1 MQPAQSE
8 KNRRILIIDDNHA
21 IHEDFARILRGKD
34 QQQNQ
39 LDDLEAELF
48 GGGKSSTLIGTSFE
62 LTSAF
67 QGEEGVAKVHEAL
80 KAGKPFALAFVDMRM
95 PPGIDGL
102 ETLERIWQIDPDIQ
116 AVICTA
122 YSDYSWD
129 ELLGRLG
136 RNDRLLILKKPF
148 DNIEVR
154 QMAGT
159 LTEKWSLQRDHHE
172 RLSTLEHAVAERT
185 AAMMEANRKLTSEIV
200 ERANVEAEL
209 HKAKNAAEA
218 ANEAKSMFLA
228 NMSHEVRT
236 PLNGIIG
243 MSDLLLQ
250 TELTHLQRDFVQTLS
265 RSGEAL
271 LSVVNEILDF
281 SKIEAGKIV
290 LERADFHL
298 NEAAH
303 AALDLQAQP
312 AASKKLELAILV
324 EADVPTRLNGDS
336 SRLRQ
341 VLFNLIGNAIKFTEK
356 GEVFIHISCDQKS
369 EHDCTLRF
377 EVTDTGIGITPETQK
392 TLFKPFTQADSS
404 TSRKY
409 GGTGLGLA
417 ICKRIVEMMGGEI
430 GIRSESGKGSTFWFT
445 SHFMRPVGMAL
456 SAAPFNIPVRRALI
470 VDDNDTNR
478 KVLRHQLTHRRIP
491 HDEAHSGPSALA
503 ALRHAFHEGAPFDLV
518 LLDYHMPEMDGLEL
532 ANAINGIADL
542 PQPVKILITSLGDKL
557 SPAQLESHRITSCL
571 LKPIKPAPLFDA
583 IRSAMDS
590 TTPNADSATPY
601 EESPELQDTVRIL
614 VVDDNA
620 INQSVT
626 GHQLLRLG
634 YRADFANH
642 GREAVE
648 ALQRQPYDIIFMDE
662 QMPIMDGIEAT
673 GIIRASQLARDARIP
688 RHLRI
693 IALTANVLPAE
704 RERLLEAGMD
714 DYLAK
719 PVTTAAIREVL
730 QRNIDSLL
738 ASRKATR
745 TPFL

>member
-1 MQPAQSE
+1 MPFPQSE
-8 KNRRILIIDDNHA
+8 KNRRILIVDDNHA

-34 QQQNQ
+34 QQQNK

-48 GGGKSSTLIGTSFE
+48 GAKPTPVGVSFD
-62 LTSAF
+62 LSSAF
-67 QGEEGVAKVHEAL
+67 QGEEGVAKVRASLDE
-80 KAGKPFALAFVDMRM
+80 KKPFALAFVDMRM

-159 LTEKWSLQRDHHE
+159 LTEKWSLQREHHE
-172 RLSTLEHAVAERT
+172 RLFTLEQSVAERT
-185 AAMMEANRKLTSEIV
+185 AEMMDANRKLTSEIV
-200 ERANVEAEL
+200 ERANIEAEL

-290 LERADFHL
+290 LERADFLL
-298 NEAAH
+298 NEAVH

-312 AASKKLELAILV
+312 AASKKLELAFLV
-324 EADVPTRLNGDS
+324 ESDVPTRLQGDTV
-336 SRLRQ
+336 RLRQ
-341 VLFNLIGNAIKFTEK
+341 VLFNLIGNAIKFTEQ
-356 GEVFIHISCDQKS
+356 GEVFLHITCNQKT
-369 EHDCTLRF
+369 ERDCTLKF
-377 EVTDTGIGITPETQK
+377 EVIDTGIGISPEIQR
-392 TLFKPFTQADSS
+392 TLFQPFTQADSS
-404 TSRKY
+404 TSRRY

-430 GIRSESGKGSTFWFT
+430 GIRSETGKGSTFWFT
-445 SHFMRPVGMAL
+445 AHFTRPIGMAL

-470 VDDNDTNR
+470 VDDNETNR

-491 HDEAHSGPSALA
+491 HDEAPSGPAALA
-503 ALRHAFHEGAPFDLV
+503 SLRHAFLEGAPFDLV
-518 LLDYHMPEMDGLEL
+518 LLDYHMPDMDGLEL
-532 ANAINGIADL
+532 AHAINALTDL
-542 PQPVKILITSLGDKL
+542 PQPVKVLITSLGDKL
-557 SPAQLESHRITSCL
+557 SASELAAHRISSCL
-571 LKPIKPAPLFDA
+571 LKPIKPNPLFDA
-583 IRSAMDS
+583 IRAAMDS
-590 TTPNADSATPY
+590 GLPAAELAY
-601 EESPELQDTVRIL
+601 QHEESPELQETIRIL

-620 INQSVT
+620 INQTVT

-634 YRADFANH
+634 YRADFANN

-662 QMPIMDGIEAT
+662 QMPVMDGIEAT
-673 GIIRASQLARDARIP
+673 RIIRAAQIARDILMP

-704 RERLLEAGMD
+704 RERLLDAGMD
-714 DYLAK
+714 DYLSK
-719 PVTTAAIREVL
+719 PVVTSAIREVL
-730 QRNIDSLL
+730 LRNIDSLQ
-738 ASRKATR
+738 AARKATR
-745 TPFL
+745 TPFP

>member
-1 MQPAQSE
+1 MPPPPSD

-21 IHEDFARILRGKD
+21 IHEDFVRILRGKD
-34 QQQNQ
+34 EAQTG

-48 GGGKSSTLIGTSFE
+48 GTKPVAAGVTFE
-62 LTSAF
+62 LVSAY
-67 QGEEGVAKVHEAL
+67 QGEEGVAQVEAAL

-95 PPGIDGL
+95 PPGIDGV
-102 ETLERIWQIDPDIQ
+102 ETLSKIWAIDPDLQ

-129 ELLGRLG
+129 EVLARLG

-159 LTEKWSLQRDHHE
+159 LTEKWSLQKEHRE
-172 RLSTLEHAVAERT
+172 RLQNLEFAVAERT
-185 AAMMEANRKLTSEIV
+185 TEFMEANRKLVSEIV
-200 ERANVEAEL
+200 ERTNIEAEL
-209 HKAKNAAEA
+209 HKAKDAAEA
-218 ANEAKSMFLA
+218 ANHAKSMFLA

-271 LSVVNEILDF
+271 LCVVNEILDF

-290 LERADFHL
+290 LEHVDFHI
-298 NEAAH
+298 NEAVH

-312 AASKKLELAILV
+312 AASKRLELAFLV
-324 EADVPTRLNGDS
+324 ESDVPTRLHGDTG
-336 SRLRQ
+336 RLRQ
-341 VLFNLIGNAIKFTEK
+341 VLFNLLGNAVKFTEQ
-356 GEVFIHISCDQKS
+356 GEVFLHVSCDQKT
-369 EHDCTLRF
+369 ERDCVLRF
-377 EVTDTGIGITPETQK
+377 EINDTGIGIPADIQR
-392 TLFKPFTQADSS
+392 TLFQPFTQADSS

-417 ICKRIVEMMGGEI
+417 ICKRICEMMGGQI
-430 GIRSESGKGSTFWFT
+430 GIRSEAGRGSTFWFT
-445 SHFMRPVGMAL
+445 ARFLRPAAGSL
-456 SAAPFNIPVRRALI
+456 SAAPFSLPVRRALI
-470 VDDNDTNR
+470 VDDNETNR
-478 KVLRHQLTHRRIP
+478 KVLRHQLTYRRIP
-491 HDEAHSGPSALA
+491 HDEAACGPAALA
-503 ALRHAFHEGAPFDLV
+503 ALRHAFLEGAPFDLV
-518 LLDYHMPEMDGLEL
+518 LLDYHMPEMDGLAL
-532 ANAINGIADL
+532 ANAINALADL
-542 PQPVKILITSLGDKL
+542 PQPVKVLITSLGDKL
-557 SPAQLESHRITSCL
+557 STTQLETHRIAACL
-571 LKPIKPAPLFDA
+571 LKPVKPATLMEA
-583 IRSAMDS
+583 IRSAMDVAPS
-590 TTPNADSATPY
+590 HEDTTYDFN
-601 EESPELQDTVRIL
+601 ESPELSDAIRIL

-620 INQSVT
+620 INQTVT

-634 YRADFANH
+634 YRADFANN
-642 GREAVE
+642 GREAVD
-648 ALQRQPYDIIFMDE
+648 ALRRQPYDVVFMDE
-662 QMPIMDGIEAT
+662 QMPVMDGIEAT
-673 GIIRASQLARDARIP
+673 QLIRSAQLTRDPRIP

-693 IALTANVLPAE
+693 IALTANALPSE

-714 DYLAK
+714 DYLSK

-730 QRNIDSLL
+730 LRNIDSLL
-738 ASRKATR
+738 ARRKATR